1 MEHINLPEAG
11 LQSPVLST
19 SSLKVPHKEE
29 GINYMSLS
37 LRIAREAEGMS

>member
-19 SSLKVPHKEE
+19 NGLKIPHKEE
-29 GINYMSLS
+29 GINCMSLS
-37 LRIAREAEGMS
+37 LQISREAGGMS